1 MPSLYSRFT
10 HNPLQRMLLVQAGGV
25 FLLSTLALF
34 GSSDTSRS
42 GAASPIGDAS
52 AYTLLIGAI
61 LAACSAA
68 PNTYTVHSGAYPSRD
83 WRDFDEH
90 FEALFRFDK
99 ADISRLVH
107 ALQLPSKVVTRD
119 RKTFTRDQAITVL
132 LLRFNNYTLH
142 KIHRETG
149 IRPSNASTLLS
160 WLYDFMWD
168 KWYVRLLA
176 SDLKRWT
183 PEFQEWA
190 DAVFEKTG
198 GIGFDNT
205 PAFID
210 ATLRGINRPAF
221 SQDIWFNGH
230 HWEHGVLWQA
240 LTAPNGLI
248 IDLAGPMTGRR
259 HDRQLLKKSRLTSRW
274 MAANVAA
281 GWAPGRFRMYA
292 DAGYWTSPALQ
303 AAYHRKNGAIA
314 ADKRQLNFVMSKVRI
329 AVEWGFGR
337 VIALWPFFNFKA
349 GQNLGRSPVAKMY
362 VTAVLLSNAFCC
374 INGSQTCEYFGIYPP
389 SLEDYFGQAPPQP
402 AGRAQAWDDNVSS

>member
-99 ADISRLVH
+99 ADISHLVH

-183 PEFQEWA
+183 PEFQE
-190 DAVFEKTG
+190 
-198 GIGFDNT
+198 
-205 PAFID
+205 
-210 ATLRGINRPAF
+210 
-221 SQDIWFNGH
+221 
-230 HWEHGVLWQA
+230 
-240 LTAPNGLI
+240 
-248 IDLAGPMTGRR
+248 
-259 HDRQLLKKSRLTSRW
+259 
-274 MAANVAA
+274 
-281 GWAPGRFRMYA
+281 Y
-292 DAGYWTSPALQ
+292 
-303 AAYHRKNGAIA
+303 
-314 ADKRQLNFVMSKVRI
+314 
-329 AVEWGFGR
+329 
-337 VIALWPFFNFKA
+337 
-349 GQNLGRSPVAKMY
+349 KMY